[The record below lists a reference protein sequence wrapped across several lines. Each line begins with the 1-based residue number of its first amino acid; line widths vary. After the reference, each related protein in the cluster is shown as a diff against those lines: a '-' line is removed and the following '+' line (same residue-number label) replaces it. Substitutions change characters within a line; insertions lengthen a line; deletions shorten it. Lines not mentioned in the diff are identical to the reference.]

1 MGQNDATSLSND
13 ARLLSE
19 NGVYTESLRDATT
32 THPEKYVYKEHSW
45 HGFRIYSFVPSFL
58 PTSLRVPALGY
69 LLAILLPLFIVLGM
83 MFLTPISPYFLF
95 ADVLLL
101 IVVLIMSLGWGTLPG
116 LLAAGEGI
124 LLWILLILPPFLSLE
139 LRHMEHV
146 YNVLISSIASLGLCL
161 LLSQIQYTRQQ
172 AKKSRAELARVLLL
186 APVPVL
192 MARGQAFRVVLLNP
206 VMREQFG
213 IGDIIGKPMKEAFAD
228 ADFQEII
235 TSLEHVMTTKESLS
249 IHEYHISRSTTTNHI
264 HKEYY
269 LNLFFQPVSCLT
281 GDTEDIILYAV
292 DVTEE
297 VLARDKIEH
306 LLRELNAFL
315 DVIAHELRTPLAA
328 IKVST
333 QYTQHLLTRLQR
345 ILDQQDLSADGM
357 KLVLKTHKYLDGT
370 LQQAELQNRLI
381 QDLLDAAR
389 LRDARLTLHPQP
401 CNLIALLR
409 SSLETQRRLYP
420 ERTITLTLPTED
432 EIVVMA
438 DPERVVQVFTNYL
451 TNALKYSAPT
461 APVSVYVTWETSQVR
476 VSVQDQGP
484 GVTAEQQQR
493 VWERFYRVPGI
504 HVQSGSGVSLGLGLY
519 ICRTLVELQGG
530 QVGLHSVP
538 GEGSTFWF
546 TLPAIQ
552 QINISSQS

>member
-1 MGQNDATSLSND
+1 
-13 ARLLSE
+13 
-19 NGVYTESLRDATT
+19 
-32 THPEKYVYKEHSW
+32 
-45 HGFRIYSFVPSFL
+45 
-58 PTSLRVPALGY
+58 
-69 LLAILLPLFIVLGM
+69 
-83 MFLTPISPYFLF
+83 
-95 ADVLLL
+95 
-101 IVVLIMSLGWGTLPG
+101 
-116 LLAAGEGI
+116 
-124 LLWILLILPPFLSLE
+124 
-139 LRHMEHV
+139 
-146 YNVLISSIASLGLCL
+146 
-161 LLSQIQYTRQQ
+161 
-172 AKKSRAELARVLLL
+172 
-186 APVPVL
+186 
-192 MARGQAFRVVLLNP
+192 
-206 VMREQFG
+206 
-213 IGDIIGKPMKEAFAD
+213 
-228 ADFQEII
+228 
-235 TSLEHVMTTKESLS
+235 
-249 IHEYHISRSTTTNHI
+249 
-264 HKEYY
+264 
-269 LNLFFQPVSCLT
+269 
-281 GDTEDIILYAV
+281 
-292 DVTEE
+292 
-297 VLARDKIEH
+297 
-306 LLRELNAFL
+306 
-315 DVIAHELRTPLAA
+315 LAA

-420 ERTITLTLPTED
+420 ERTITLPTED